1 MELINLAEVLEPVT
15 FGLEIEGT
23 KSDLIIPEEFIR
35 DFHFSTDQH
44 LMIMIRV
51 VGGDAMKVRDYFED
65 TEEEIFTLET
75 TEGDNGNKISGEFIL
90 TDMYMDEGPPLGVDI
105 DQEQAM
111 VRLILDFKMK

>member
-51 VGGDAMKVRDYFED
+51 VGGDAVKVRDYFQD
-65 TEEEIFTLET
+65 TEGEIFNLKTVEGNGEEIN
-75 TEGDNGNKISGEFIL
+75 DEFIL
-90 TDMYMDEGPPLGVDI
+90 TDMHMDEGPSLGVDI
-105 DQEQAM
+105 DQEQGM